1 MKRTTGLVAALL
13 AALVV
18 VPAAAADD
26 ASQKLEITVVS
37 SPAKYVSGDDA
48 RIEIAV
54 PRKTALG
61 DVDVTLNGTDV
72 TSAFGPDPEGNH
84 QLEGV
89 VTGLPL
95 GESRI
100 VASSHEH
107 ANGKKHRDELELVN
121 NPLQGPIFSGPHQ
134 KVFLCSTAG
143 NAANNGLPPIPQSPT
158 CETPTVVSFIY
169 RNTAGDWLPYNP
181 AAPPDAATIAQ
192 TTTMDGKNV
201 PMIVRWERGVI
212 NRFMYSIMMLSPA
225 SQTSTP
231 DFSAWNHKL
240 LFSFSGG
247 VAIGHYQGSPSVGDM
262 RYLNGLQMGYAVIYS
277 TGTRTNTHYNL
288 QLGGETAIMV
298 KDRFISA
305 YAEPEY
311 TVAVGGSGGAIQQ
324 YVYGQNHPGLID
336 AGVPQYSYSDMV
348 TQTIHVGDCE
358 LVERWLDSKV
368 LADPLS
374 MWRTWLNRTLI
385 EGLSSSSVM
394 PNPYAAVM
402 PYMPTPGS
410 TECINGWRGLS
421 PLALNPH
428 FGTAPGYDPAVYGPV
443 EWTHW
448 GDLVNIYGTDET
460 GFARSPWDNVG
471 VQYGLAA
478 VKSGAITPEQFLDL
492 NANVGSWKRSA
503 DMVQEGCPYI
513 LALCATQLP
522 DVWSARNMQL
532 SPDGGASPASRL
544 EGDQKAQYA
553 AYRSGMVFR
562 GKLDIPVIDWRHY
575 LEPFLD
581 MHNSHQSFATRQRL
595 LNYDGDASN
604 QVIWFTAVPAAGAPA
619 LRPDAA
625 GAPRARSLAREH
637 RRPPGAGRLPG
648 TSPPTRSTPAS
659 TWTARCVRAVRASG
673 TESSTTVRRA
683 SAPRTSRRL
692 RRRGSS
698 RAGRS
703 RAASSSARRSPSTA
717 RSNEGCTASGTRP
730 RPSARGCSRSSR
742 RGSATTRSRTRVC
755 RRSSGRGTDE
765 GNGRPPRAAARVRP
779 IAQLLRVC

>member
-1 MKRTTGLVAALL
+1 MRTTGLVAALL

-26 ASQKLEITVVS
+26 ASQKLEVAVVS

-54 PRKTALG
+54 PAKTALG

-134 KVFLCSTAG
+134 KVFLCSSVG
-143 NAANNGLPPIPQSPT
+143 NASNNGLPPIPQSPT
-158 CETPTVVSFIY
+158 CVTPTVVSFIY
-169 RNTAGDWLPYNP
+169 RNTAGDWLAYDP
-181 AAPPDAATIAQ
+181 AAPPTAATIAQ

-225 SQTSTP
+225 SQTSAP

-368 LADPLS
+368 RADPLS
-374 MWRTWLNRTLI
+374 MWRTWVNRTLI
-385 EGLSSSSVM
+385 EGLSSSSVI
-394 PNPYAAVM
+394 PNPYAALM

-410 TECINGWRGLS
+410 VECINGWRGLS
-421 PLALNPH
+421 PLTLNPNWYSP
-428 FGTAPGYDPAVYGPV
+428 TAPGPPGYDPAVYGPV

-448 GDLVNIYGTDET
+448 GDLVNIYGTDQT

-478 VKSGAITPEQFLDL
+478 VTSGAITPAQFLDL
-492 NANVGSWKRSA
+492 NANVGSWKQSA
-503 DMVQEGCPYI
+503 DMVQEGCPYVP
-513 LALCATQLP
+513 AACATELP
-522 DVWSARNMQL
+522 DVWSARNMEL
-532 SPDGGASPASRL
+532 SPDGGATPAERRA
-544 EGDQKAQYA
+544 GDQKAQYA

-581 MHNSHQSFATRQRL
+581 MHHSHQSFATRQRL

-604 QVIWFTAVPAAGAPA
+604 QAIWFTAVPAAGAPRFDQTPQA
-619 LRPDAA
+619 LLILDRWLANIAA
-625 GAPRARSLAREH
+625 NPKRGVAGNKPAEAVDSCFNVDGSL
-637 RRPPGAGRLPG
+637 
-648 TSPPTRSTPAS
+648 
-659 TWTARCVRAVRASG
+659 RASG
-673 TESSTTVRRA
+673 EDVWNGILDNGPKGQCAADFPPFSSTRIVSGGPIEGSIFKCQTQSVDSAIERGLYGGWQPTAAERA
-683 SAPRTSRRL
+683 RL
-692 RRRGSS
+692 EQIFPSGVCDYTKPD
-698 RAGRS
+698 AGL
-703 RAASSSARRSPSTA
+703 
-717 RSNEGCTASGTRP
+717 
-730 RPSARGCSRSSR
+730 
-742 RGSATTRSRTRVC
+742 
-755 RRSSGRGTDE
+755 
-765 GNGRPPRAAARVRP
+765 PPE
-779 IAQLLRVC
+779 LG

>member
-1 MKRTTGLVAALL
+1 VKRTTGRLAAALI

-18 VPAAAADD
+18 VPTAMADD
-26 ASQKLEITVVS
+26 DHHGSKRKHNELEITVVS
-37 SPAKYVSGDDA
+37 SPPKYVSGDDA

-54 PRKTALG
+54 PDKTRL
-61 DVDVTLNGTDV
+61 DDIEVTLNGTDV
-72 TSAFGPDPEGNH
+72 TSVFGPDPEGNH

-100 VASSHEH
+100 VARSHEH
-107 ANGKKHRDELELVN
+107 ARGQKHRDELELVN

-169 RNTAGDWLPYNP
+169 RDTAGAWLPYNP
-181 AAPPDAATIAQ
+181 ASPPSAATIAQ
-192 TTTMDGKNV
+192 TMTMDGKTV

-212 NRFMYSIMMLSPA
+212 NRFMYSIMMLSPG
-225 SQTSTP
+225 SQTAAP
-231 DFSAWNHKL
+231 DFSAWNKKL

-247 VAIGHYQGSPSVGDM
+247 VAIGHYQGSPSVNDM

-298 KDRFISA
+298 KDRFVSA

-336 AGVPQYSYSDMV
+336 AGVPQYSYPDMV

-358 LVERWLDSKV
+358 LLERWLDSKV
-368 LADPLS
+368 LANPLS
-374 MWRTWLNRTLI
+374 LWRTWVNRTLV
-385 EGLSSSSVM
+385 EGLNASAVI
-394 PNPYAAVM
+394 PNPYAPVM

-478 VKSGAITPEQFLDL
+478 VKSGSITPDQFLDL

-513 LALCATQLP
+513 AALCATQPP

-532 SPDGGASPASRL
+532 SPDGGATPAPRR
-544 EGDQKAQYA
+544 EGNREAQHA

-581 MHNSHQSFATRQRL
+581 MHNSHQSFAARQRL
-595 LNYDGDASN
+595 LNYDGNASN
-604 QVIWFTAVPAAGAPA
+604 QLIWFTAAPA
-619 LRPDAA
+619 PGTPGVRFDQTPQALLLLDRWLANIADHPERGVAGNKPADAVDSCFNVDGSLLARGRDVWDGILDDGPKGECAAAFPPFATSRIVAGGPIEGGIFKCQTQSVDRAIQGGLYGSWRPTAAERARLEQIFPTGVCDYSKPDA
-625 GAPRARSLAREH
+625 GLPPEFRHGH
-637 RRPPGAGRLPG
+637 R
-648 TSPPTRSTPAS
+648 
-659 TWTARCVRAVRASG
+659 
-673 TESSTTVRRA
+673 
-683 SAPRTSRRL
+683 
-692 RRRGSS
+692 
-698 RAGRS
+698 
-703 RAASSSARRSPSTA
+703 
-717 RSNEGCTASGTRP
+717 
-730 RPSARGCSRSSR
+730 
-742 RGSATTRSRTRVC
+742 
-755 RRSSGRGTDE
+755 
-765 GNGRPPRAAARVRP
+765 
-779 IAQLLRVC
+779 

>member
-1 MKRTTGLVAALL
+1 MKRMTGRLAAALI

-18 VPAAAADD
+18 VPTAMADD
-26 ASQKLEITVVS
+26 DHHGSKKKHDELEISVVS
-37 SPAKYVSGDDA
+37 SPAKYVSGGDA

-54 PRKTALG
+54 PAKTDLD
-61 DVDVTLNGTDV
+61 DVDVTLNGADV

-100 VASSHEH
+100 VASSHTR
-107 ANGKKHRDELELVN
+107 GKGR
-121 NPLQGPIFSGPHQ
+121 
-134 KVFLCSTAG
+134 STATSSSSSTTRFRARSSPARTRRSSSARRQAMQRATG
-143 NAANNGLPPIPQSPT
+143 CRRSRSRPT

-169 RNTAGDWLPYNP
+169 RDTTGAWLPYNP
-181 AAPPDAATIAQ
+181 ASPPSPATIAQ
-192 TTTMDGKNV
+192 TTTMDGKTV

-225 SQTSTP
+225 SQSASP

-247 VAIGHYQGSPSVGDM
+247 VAIGHYQGSPSVNDM

-298 KDRFISA
+298 KDRFVSA

-336 AGVPQYSYSDMV
+336 AGVPQYSYPDMV

-374 MWRTWLNRTLI
+374 IWRTWVNRTLI
-385 EGLSSSSVM
+385 EGLNASAVI
-394 PNPYAAVM
+394 PNPYAPVM

-410 TECINGWRGLS
+410 SECISGWRGLS
-421 PLALNPH
+421 PLALNPN

-478 VKSGAITPEQFLDL
+478 VKSGAITPAAVPRPERERRHVETLGGHG
-492 NANVGSWKRSA
+492 AGGMPVHRS
-503 DMVQEGCPYI
+503 P
-513 LALCATQLP
+513 L
-522 DVWSARNMQL
+522 RH
-532 SPDGGASPASRL
+532 ASR
-544 EGDQKAQYA
+544 
-553 AYRSGMVFR
+553 
-562 GKLDIPVIDWRHY
+562 
-575 LEPFLD
+575 
-581 MHNSHQSFATRQRL
+581 
-595 LNYDGDASN
+595 
-604 QVIWFTAVPAAGAPA
+604 
-619 LRPDAA
+619 
-625 GAPRARSLAREH
+625 
-637 RRPPGAGRLPG
+637 
-648 TSPPTRSTPAS
+648 
-659 TWTARCVRAVRASG
+659 
-673 TESSTTVRRA
+673 
-683 SAPRTSRRL
+683 RTS
-692 RRRGSS
+692 GA
-698 RAGRS
+698 RA
-703 RAASSSARRSPSTA
+703 T
-717 RSNEGCTASGTRP
+717 C
-730 RPSARGCSRSSR
+730 SSR
-742 RGSATTRSRTRVC
+742 RTAVRLPPRDAWVTG
-755 RRSSGRGTDE
+755 RRST
-765 GNGRPPRAAARVRP
+765 RPTGLGWSSAGSSTSP
-779 IAQLLRVC
+779 